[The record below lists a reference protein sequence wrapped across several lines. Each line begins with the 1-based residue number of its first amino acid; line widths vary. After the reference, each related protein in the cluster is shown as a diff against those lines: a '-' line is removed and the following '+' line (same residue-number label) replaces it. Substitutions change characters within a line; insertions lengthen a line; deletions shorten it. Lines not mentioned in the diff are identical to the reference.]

1 MVGGVM
7 RGEIWMIDLGLA
19 AKPRPAVILSVPFA
33 DDEKAVVTY
42 VARTTQTR
50 GGRFEVWHRAPQFL
64 PGVFDAQNIGTV
76 PTAKLM
82 RRLGRLPDKELAAVE
97 DAVLRWLGFEIAGQ

>member
-1 MVGGVM
+1 MVGSVM
-7 RGEIWMIDLGLA
+7 RGEIWMIDLGMA
-19 AKPRPAVILSVPFA
+19 AKPRPAAILSVQFA

-42 VARTTQTR
+42 VARTTQAR
-50 GGRFEVWHRAPQFL
+50 GGRFEVEHRAPLFL

-82 RRLGRLPDKELAAVE
+82 RRLGRLREIELTAVE
-97 DAVLRWLGFEIAGQ
+97 DAVLRWLGFETEG

>member
-1 MVGGVM
+1 
-7 RGEIWMIDLGLA
+7 MIDLGMT

-50 GGRFEVWHRAPQFL
+50 GGRFEVGHRAPQFL

-97 DAVLRWLGFEIAGQ
+97 DAVLRWLGFEVEGQEG